1 MTFGNLAKFII
12 FSNMFCVCFF
22 LGILMVSGIVFSEY
36 CLFLVLFFL
45 ILFLFDFCSSLISVD
60 VLGFYIF
67 RT

>member
-45 ILFLFDFCSSLISVD
+45 ILFLFDFCSSLTSVD

-67 RT
+67 RM

>member
-1 MTFGNLAKFII
+1 
-12 FSNMFCVCFF
+12 MFCVCFF